1 MEPEPHP
8 LWEYPSHARSDV
20 CELMNFD
27 LTCPVPENTTQSVN
41 GSMVLNTLNETC
53 HGVVLWM
60 DYQLTDEITSTTGLL
75 KVKPHI
81 VSGVFFFFFLTLFHL
96 TSLVRIPQ

>member
-1 MEPEPHP
+1 
-8 LWEYPSHARSDV
+8 
-20 CELMNFD
+20 MNFD
-27 LTCPVPENTTQSVN
+27 LTCPVPENTTLSAN

-75 KVKPHI
+75 KVKPPI
-81 VSGVFFFFFLTLFHL
+81 INGVFFFPDPLGENFT
-96 TSLVRIPQ
+96 

>member
-1 MEPEPHP
+1 
-8 LWEYPSHARSDV
+8 
-20 CELMNFD
+20 MNFD
-27 LTCPVPENTTQSVN
+27 LTCPVPENTTLSVN
-41 GSMVLNTLNETC
+41 GSMMLNTLNETC

-60 DYQLTDEITSTTGLL
+60 DYQLTDEIASTTGLL

-81 VSGVFFFFFLTLFHL
+81 VSDVFFFLTLFHL

>member
-8 LWEYPSHARSDV
+8 LWEYPSHARSEV

-27 LTCPVPENTTQSVN
+27 LSCPVPENTTLSAS
-41 GSMVLNTLNETC
+41 GSMMLNDLSKTC

-60 DYQLTDEITSTTGLL
+60 DYQLTDELVSTTGLL
-75 KVKPHI
+75 KVRR
-81 VSGVFFFFFLTLFHL
+81 V
-96 TSLVRIPQ
+96 LVQGRVKVISNDTCRKSPADVQV